1 MTCLDSQ
8 SLTFQMLGL
17 NSYILPCFHW
27 CYSADLRTMENNPK
41 EVFNRMG
48 HICRLQEIFL
58 NSLRGRMGV
67 LSLSLYTAI
76 RPIQVRGMV
85 WFRLFLFAVLPRL
98 WWEISLPNFSLM
110 NLGQKTRGIKATI
123 CLLILLS
130 FGLCTSQGQ
139 SFLHFKVEFVC

>member
-41 EVFNRMG
+41 EVFNRMW

-110 NLGQKTRGIKATI
+110 NLGPENSWHKSEN
-123 CLLILLS
+123 LLVNITKLWPLHLPRSVLS
-130 FGLCTSQGQ
+130 TF
-139 SFLHFKVEFVC
+139 